1 MTNQDID
8 DIALFRYNLV
18 IPLINNDFP
27 DQNKTAYMRRIAE
40 TERQFPNGSRGY
52 VQMGT
57 LRDWAAKY
65 RKSGFSGLKP
75 QQRKDCGTSRKLTE
89 VQKDEIIRLKTENPR
104 RPATTIRRNMIST
117 GFFSTG
123 IPSESTI
130 QRYLAKVVPDLRR
143 DHIEDM
149 RAFEMAHVNELWQMD
164 TTHGP
169 FITNDGRK
177 RKVYIVGIIDDAS
190 RYLVGWHMS
199 YEDNSVAV
207 QMALKQAIETY
218 GKPRQLYADNGKPYV
233 NKQLAL
239 ICAELGIGIRHAQIY
254 HGNQKGKIERWF
266 GVMKQQWMANIN
278 YDDYQSLTE
287 LKQSF
292 ADYVRDRNNQSNRN
306 LPNKEAPI
314 DRFSTEPEMI
324 HKVAAQRLNIAFLHR
339 EERVVN
345 HDGTINL
352 NSRQYETGRAT
363 IGEKVIVRYQPD
375 YSVVYI
381 EWDEQLIPVSLVDKI
396 HNGHAKRDRIRMT
409 EDQ

>member
-40 TERQFPNGSRGY
+40 TERQFPGGSSGY

-57 LRDWAAKY
+57 LREWATKY
-65 RKSGFSGLKP
+65 RKAGFSGLKP
-75 QQRKDCGTSRKLTE
+75 QPRKDRGTSRRLTE
-89 VQKDEIIRLKTENPR
+89 GQKDEIIRLKTENPR
-104 RPATTIRRNMIST
+104 RPATTIRRKMIST
-117 GFFSTG
+117 GFFPTG

-169 FITNDGRK
+169 FITNDGHK

-190 RYLVGWHMS
+190 RYLVGWHLS
-199 YEDNSVAV
+199 YKDDSVAV
-207 QMALKQAIETY
+207 QLALKQAIATY

-278 YDDYQSLTE
+278 YDDYSSITE

-314 DRFSTEPEMI
+314 DRLSTEPEMI
-324 HKVAAQRLNIAFLHR
+324 HKVEVRRLNMAFLHR
-339 EERVVN
+339 EARVVN

-363 IGEKVIVRYQPD
+363 IGEKVMVRYQPD
-375 YSVVYI
+375 YSAVYI
-381 EWDEQLIPVSLVDKI
+381 EWNEQLVPVSLVDKI
-396 HNGHAKRDRIRMT
+396 HNGHAKRERIRMT